1 MRTVLIVFLFINL
14 VLVDSQDGEE
24 KKKKN
29 RRKPSGKEVKM
40 NEAGDIDITIR

>member
-24 KKKKN
+24 KKKN